1 MKSILLI
8 ALIILCLV
16 FLILG
21 FQRKFRHQWPQ
32 WLFWLLSLACVLTA
46 TLIK

>member
-1 MKSILLI
+1 MKPTLVSVLI
-8 ALIILCLV
+8 VLCLI

-21 FQRKFRHQWPQ
+21 FQKRFRHQWPQ
-32 WLFWLLSLACVLTA
+32 WLFWILSLACVLTA